1 MEAYRVLLP
10 GGRFLCLEFSHLSN
24 QNLQRI
30 YDKYSFEIIPPM
42 GQVLA
47 GQWQSYQYLVESIRR
62 FPKQE
67 DFKDMISKAGFSLTT
82 YENLSF
88 GVCAIHSGYKF

>member
-1 MEAYRVLLP
+1 M
-10 GGRFLCLEFSHLSN
+10 CLEFSHLPNKS
-24 QNLQRI
+24 LQSI

-47 GQWQSYQYLVESIRR
+47 GQWQPYQYLVESIRK

-67 DFKDMISKAGFSLTT
+67 EFRSMISKAGFSLAT

-88 GVCAIHSGYKF
+88 GVCAIHSGYKLV